1 MSLDRKDIRA
11 KLDPDRHAQLRAI
24 CDIDGVD
31 MGDFIEAI
39 LVPVIER
46 RVHDAIELAARLQRL
61 GMSGSEKHRPGTSG
75 SGRE

>member
-1 MSLDRKDIRA
+1 MSLERKDIRA

-24 CDIDGVD
+24 CEIDGVD
-31 MGDFIEAI
+31 MGDFIEAV

-61 GMSGSEKHRPGTSG
+61 GMSGSEKSRQGTSG

>member
-24 CDIDGVD
+24 CEIDGVD
-31 MGDFIEAI
+31 MGDFIEAV

-61 GMSGSEKHRPGTSG
+61 GMFGSEKGRPGTSG

>member
-24 CDIDGVD
+24 CEIDGVD

-61 GMSGSEKHRPGTSG
+61 GMSGSEKTRPGTSG
-75 SGRE
+75 NGRE